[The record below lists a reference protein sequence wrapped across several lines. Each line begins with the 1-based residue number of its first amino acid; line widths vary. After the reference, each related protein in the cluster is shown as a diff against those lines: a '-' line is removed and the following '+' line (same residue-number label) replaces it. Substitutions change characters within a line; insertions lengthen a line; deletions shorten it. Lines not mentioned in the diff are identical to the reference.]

1 MLILLPISTH
11 EHQNHLCLTWKASVS
26 INWERRFPRPASPR
40 PWWTGSTHKRSRNC
54 ISIKFIPKS
63 VFSNQF
69 SPRVCTTWP
78 QQNSGLLI
86 GGCFGPPGAWRVTG
100 GQRQVVPW
108 EGSGLAVAASPKS
121 SCLCGAPRL
130 VESQSWPLDYHWL
143 VLAGLS
149 TLFRLSTPLLRGM
162 QARSSKMNIAPVFN
176 NSF

>member
-1 MLILLPISTH
+1 MKGLSFHKLGAKISKACEPATMVDWLHAQKVPKLHFGQIYPQSLL
-11 EHQNHLCLTWKASVS
+11 
-26 INWERRFPRPASPR
+26 
-40 PWWTGSTHKRSRNC
+40 
-54 ISIKFIPKS
+54 
-63 VFSNQF
+63 SNQF
-69 SPRVCTTWP
+69 LPRACLTWP

-162 QARSSKMNIAPVFN
+162 QTRSSKMNIAPVFN

>member
-121 SCLCGAPRL
+121 FL
-130 VESQSWPLDYHWL
+130 PLWSPPGWWSSR
-143 VLAGLS
+143 AGRWITIGWFWRDWALYS
-149 TLFRLSTPLLRGM
+149 DWALPS
-162 QARSSKMNIAPVFN
+162 
-176 NSF
+176 